1 MNDFER
7 LRPVGPLEKYSTT
20 RHSLGLYFN
29 VAVSAT
35 YILPDTFTLPLKDY
49 VYKAC
54 ETLIGQHPILSAI
67 PISEDT
73 EDTWFVRLPE
83 IDLSQSVAFQ
93 RRTRDFPDNNEPDV
107 ELCELLRVQHSTGFA
122 APLPYWR
129 LFILTDEANDLRFT
143 AVYVFH
149 HAIGDGTSGKAFHQ
163 TFLDAL
169 HTAATF
175 MTPGEVKQV
184 IQSPTSS
191 LLPNLEALHPCPTT
205 IPFLLNALFR
215 AKVWSHRDPRLWTGA
230 KISAPVKTE
239 LRQIIIPVAVSAA
252 LRKNCRQN
260 NATVTAALQA
270 AVARALLTHLPV
282 KYTKVQMNGAISC
295 RRWLKG
301 GEITDQSMGVWVMDF
316 AESFYRN
323 EVNRNPD
330 TFPWDQARKSRAT
343 IEQALGREGKNA
355 GTCLLKH
362 IDNFQ
367 DLFRGKIGKDRDE
380 SFEVSNVGVLQS
392 KQEEDPSRPQTT
404 RAMFSQTPSA
414 LGAAL
419 EVSSIT
425 GGDGCLV
432 LGITWQTGVV
442 EPELVNAVIDTLVKE
457 LHDAAL

>member
-7 LRPVGPLEKYSTT
+7 LRPVGPLEKYSTA

-67 PISEDT
+67 PVNEDT

-93 RRTRDFPDNNEPDV
+93 RRTRDFPNDDEPDV
-107 ELCELLRVQHSTGFA
+107 ELCELLQVQHSTGFT
-122 APLPYWR
+122 APLPFWR
-129 LFILTDEANDLRFT
+129 LYILTDEAYDRRFT

-169 HTAATF
+169 HAASSL
-175 MTPGEVKQV
+175 TPGEVNQV
-184 IQSPTSS
+184 IPSPKSP

-215 AKVWSHRDPRLWTGA
+215 AKVWSPRDSRLWTGA
-230 KISAPVKTE
+230 KISAPIETK
-239 LRQIIIPVAVSAA
+239 LRQIVIPAAVSAA

-260 NATVTAALQA
+260 NATVTSALQA
-270 AVARALLTHLPV
+270 AVARALFTHLPE
-282 KYTKVQMNGAISC
+282 KYTRVQMNGALSC

-301 GEITDQSMGVWVMDF
+301 GEVTDQSMGVWVMDF
-316 AESFYRN
+316 GESFYRN
-323 EVNRNPD
+323 QVNQYPD
-330 TFPWDQARKSRAT
+330 TFPWGQARKSRTT

-355 GTCLLKH
+355 GVCLLKY

-367 DLFRGKIGKDRDE
+367 DLFGGKIGKDRNE
-380 SFEVSNVGVLQS
+380 SFEVSNVGILQP
-392 KQEEDPSRPQTT
+392 KQAEDPSRPQIK

-419 EVSSIT
+419 HVSSIT
-425 GGDGCLV
+425 GGDGCLI
-432 LGITWQTGVV
+432 LGITWQTGIA
-442 EPELVNAVIDTLVKE
+442 EPELVNAVIDTLIQQ
-457 LHDAAL
+457 LHNAAR

>member
-1 MNDFER
+1 
-7 LRPVGPLEKYSTT
+7 STA

-67 PISEDT
+67 PVNEDT

-93 RRTRDFPDNNEPDV
+93 RRTRDFPNDDEPDV
-107 ELCELLRVQHSTGFA
+107 ELCELLQVQHSTGFT
-122 APLPYWR
+122 APLPFWR
-129 LFILTDEANDLRFT
+129 LYILTDEAYDRRFT

-163 TFLDAL
+163 T
-169 HTAATF
+169 
-175 MTPGEVKQV
+175 
-184 IQSPTSS
+184 
-191 LLPNLEALHPCPTT
+191 
-205 IPFLLNALFR
+205 
-215 AKVWSHRDPRLWTGA
+215 AKVWSPRDSRLWTGA
-230 KISAPVKTE
+230 KISAPIETK
-239 LRQIIIPVAVSAA
+239 LRQIVIPAAVSAA

-260 NATVTAALQA
+260 NATVTSALQA
-270 AVARALLTHLPV
+270 AVARALFTHLPE
-282 KYTKVQMNGAISC
+282 KYTRVQMNGALSC

-301 GEITDQSMGVWVMDF
+301 GEVTDQSMGVWVMDF
-316 AESFYRN
+316 GESFYRN
-323 EVNRNPD
+323 QVNQYPD
-330 TFPWDQARKSRAT
+330 TFPWGQARKSRTT

-355 GTCLLKH
+355 GVCLLKY

-367 DLFRGKIGKDRDE
+367 DLFGGKIGKNRNE
-380 SFEVSNVGVLQS
+380 SFEVSNVGILQP
-392 KQEEDPSRPQTT
+392 KQAEDPSRPQIK

-419 EVSSIT
+419 HVSSIT
-425 GGDGCLV
+425 GGDGCLI
-432 LGITWQTGVV
+432 LGITWQTGIA
-442 EPELVNAVIDTLVKE
+442 EPELVNAVIDTLIQQ
-457 LHDAAL
+457 LH

>member
-1 MNDFER
+1 MDDLER
-7 LRPVGPLEKYSTT
+7 LRPVGPLEKYSTA

-35 YILPDTFTLPLKDY
+35 YILPDTFTQPLEDY

-67 PISEDT
+67 PVNEDT
-73 EDTWFVRLPE
+73 NDTWFVRLPE
-83 IDLSQSVAFQ
+83 IDLNQPVSFQ
-93 RRTRDFPDNNEPDV
+93 RRTRDFPNDDEPDV
-107 ELCELLRVQHSTGFA
+107 ELCELLQVQHSTGFT

-129 LFILTDEANDLRFT
+129 LFILTDESNDRRFT

-149 HAIGDGTSGKAFHQ
+149 HAIGDGTSGKAFHE

-169 HTAATF
+169 HAAASLS
-175 MTPGEVKQV
+175 PGEAKQV
-184 IQSPTSS
+184 IPSPKSP

-215 AKVWSHRDPRLWTGA
+215 AKIWSSRDPRLWTGG
-230 KISAPVKTE
+230 KISAPVETH
-239 LRQIIIPVAVSAA
+239 LRQVVIPAAVSAA
-252 LRKNCRQN
+252 FRKNCRQN
-260 NATVTAALQA
+260 NATVTSALQA
-270 AVARALLTHLPV
+270 AVARALLTHLPE
-282 KYTKVQMNGAISC
+282 KYTRVQMNGAMSC

-301 GEITDQSMGVWVMDF
+301 GEVTDQSMGVWVMDF
-316 AESFYRN
+316 GESFYRN
-323 EVNRNPD
+323 QVNQDPS
-330 TFPWDQARKSRAT
+330 TFPWGQARKSRAT
-343 IEQALGREGKNA
+343 IEQALSREGKNA
-355 GTCLLKH
+355 GVCLLKH
-362 IDNFQ
+362 ISDFQ

-392 KQEEDPSRPQTT
+392 SQEEDPSRPQIK

-419 EVSSIT
+419 DVSSIS

-432 LGITWQTGVV
+432 LGITWQEGVA
-442 EPELVNAVIDTLVKE
+442 ELEFVNAVIDTLVKE
-457 LHDAAL
+457 IHDAAQ